1 MSLQPPLSNR
11 DIDTLTKERYLS
23 RKTWK
28 DEVGDFLSLFWK
40 PFFIAVILLAA
51 ASSGFVVS
59 CQKQTQPQPQNSRFV
74 FKDHTYDRQSEV
86 RVVVVEDQSKDK
98 KYIVFS
104 RGLSV
109 SVIESK

>member
-11 DIDTLTKERYLS
+11 NIDTLTKERYLS

-40 PFFIAVILLAA
+40 PFFIAVILLAV
-51 ASSGFVVS
+51 ASTGIVVS
-59 CQKQTQPQPQNSRFV
+59 CQKQTQPKNSRFV
-74 FKDHTYDRQSEV
+74 FNDITNESRSSVSV
-86 RVVVVEDQSKDK
+86 REMHDLSKDK
-98 KYIVFS
+98 KYLVFTS
-104 RGLSV
+104 SHGI